1 MSCNRTTLFVI
12 VALATLGVG
21 IVLLGRDS
29 GNTDR
34 TPQADTGRKI
44 SWQVPTANTDES
56 PLTDL
61 AGYTVYCWNT
71 DGQETETF
79 AIEDSAIT
87 TYELQGLRPGTYQ
100 CAISAVSRAGNQ
112 SALSNVVSRT
122 IP

>member
-12 VALATLGVG
+12 VALVTLGVG

-29 GNTDR
+29 GNAGQTV
-34 TPQADTGRKI
+34 QADTGREI

-71 DGQETETF
+71 DGKETETF
-79 AIEDSAIT
+79 VIEDSAIT
-87 TYELQGLRPGTYQ
+87 TYELRGLHPGIYQ
-100 CAISAVSRAGNQ
+100 CAISAVSSAGNQ